1 MVQVKASIVIPTR
14 NRRKVL
20 ERTLKYLFL
29 QDYPPDQYE
38 IIVIDD
44 GSTDGTHEMVKAQE
58 SPCRLVCLRHEERKG
73 QAAARNWGIRE
84 ARGEVV
90 IFIDDDIF
98 CPPQFLGE
106 HVKYHEKDKNLI
118 VDGPAINIGEDDFS
132 FADRDKRLLAFFDF
146 FGSVFVTAN
155 TSCRQEHLLKTGGFD
170 EKFGTGF
177 GWYDLELG
185 FRLMAMGL
193 KRKKNRRAYA
203 FHYKPARIQKVGFTF
218 QGRLQKQKDRGENA
232 VYLYKKHP
240 SKKVGRRVRLRYL
253 WYGRLLPVK
262 GPVTEWEEAVF
273 VVKSKKKLLW
283 PFLWKIY
290 MIKAYA
296 EGLEKGFAPA
306 RAGKKKNG

>member
-1 MVQVKASIVIPTR
+1 MKASIIIPTR

-29 QDYPPDQYE
+29 QDYPQDQYE

-44 GSTDGTHEMVKAQE
+44 GSTDGTHKMVKAQE

-73 QAAARNWGIRE
+73 PAVARNRGIRE

-98 CPPQFLGE
+98 CPPQFIRE
-106 HVKYHEKDKNLI
+106 HVKYHEKEGNLI
-118 VDGPAINIGEDDFS
+118 VDGPAINIGEGDFS
-132 FADRDKRLLAFFDF
+132 FADPGKLLLAFFDF

-155 TSCRQEHLLKTGGFD
+155 TSCLSEHLLMAGGFD

-193 KRKKNRRAYA
+193 KRRKNRRAFA
-203 FHYKPARIQKVGFTF
+203 VHYNPAQIQKVGFTF
-218 QGRLQKQKDRGENA
+218 QGRLQKQKDRGKNA
-232 VYLYKKHP
+232 IYLYKKHP

-253 WYGRLLPVK
+253 RYGRLLPVK
-262 GPVTEWEEAVF
+262 GRVTEWEETVF
-273 VVKSKKKLLW
+273 LAKSKKKLLW

-296 EGLEKGFAPA
+296 EGLEEGFAPA
-306 RAGKKKNG
+306 RAGKEKDG

>member
-1 MVQVKASIVIPTR
+1 VKASIIIPTR

-29 QDYPPDQYE
+29 QDYPQDQYE

-44 GSTDGTHEMVKAQE
+44 GSTDGTHKMVKAQE

-73 QAAARNWGIRE
+73 PAVARNRGIRE

-98 CPPQFLGE
+98 CPPQFIRE
-106 HVKYHEKDKNLI
+106 HVKYHEKEGNLI
-118 VDGPAINIGEDDFS
+118 VDGPAINIGEGDFS
-132 FADRDKRLLAFFDF
+132 FADPGKLLLAFFDF

-155 TSCRQEHLLKTGGFD
+155 TSCRREHLLKAGGFD

-193 KRKKNRRAYA
+193 KRRKNRRAFA
-203 FHYKPARIQKVGFTF
+203 FHYKPAQIQKVGFTF
-218 QGRLQKQKDRGENA
+218 QGRLQKQKDRGKNA
-232 VYLYKKHP
+232 IYLYKKHP

-253 WYGRLLPVK
+253 RYGRLLPVK
-262 GPVTEWEEAVF
+262 GRVTEWEETVF
-273 VVKSKKKLLW
+273 LAKSKKKLLW

-296 EGLEKGFAPA
+296 EGLEEGFAPA
-306 RAGKKKNG
+306 RAGKEKDG